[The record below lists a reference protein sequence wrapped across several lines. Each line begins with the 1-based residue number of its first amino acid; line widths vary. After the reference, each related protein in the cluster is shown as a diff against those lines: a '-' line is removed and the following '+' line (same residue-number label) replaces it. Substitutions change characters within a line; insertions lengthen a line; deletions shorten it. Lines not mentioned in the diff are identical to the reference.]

1 MTMNS
6 MMVMNMQTKRMA
18 GIAAAL
24 GTFLTVGGT
33 LTLAEHY
40 ARTSVHA
47 REYVTCNSATDSVAP
62 AGSRQA
68 ANA

>member
-1 MTMNS
+1 MNS
-6 MMVMNMQTKRMA
+6 MMAINLQTKRMA

-24 GTFLTVGGT
+24 GTLLTVGGT

-40 ARTSVHA
+40 ARTSVQA
-47 REYVTCNSATDSVAP
+47 REYVTCNSATGSVAP
-62 AGSRQA
+62 AGNRQA